1 MHDFR
6 EKLSDLR
13 VATQVNSYLKR
24 ARRLKG
30 MPLLAGETVVD
41 EEAHGPVS
49 INLDLTLACDYR
61 CAHCIDS
68 HLLNGGRHLPLEI
81 VCGTLDV
88 LSGRGL
94 RSVILIGGGEP
105 TLHPHFEDVVA
116 AIKNLDLECAIAS
129 NGGHN
134 ERIGSIA
141 PLLGAKDW
149 IRLSL
154 DAGTDETFQ
163 ALHLP
168 KKPIRLEHICRTAGE
183 LKQRAPQLQL
193 GFSFV
198 VMWHA
203 PGQRSSPAVTNVHE
217 MRQAAVLAKEH
228 GFDYISF
235 KPMLVR
241 NADRAEVVN
250 CAGAQLQ
257 GTSAGVEET
266 AALGRI
272 RENLGAAQIMADSRF
287 RVVPSRNLVAL
298 LDGHGLERNA
308 LQPNECHMQYFR
320 QVVSPTG
327 VFACPAHRG
336 NESSRLAGCDAYAT
350 LDAFQNTFRAT
361 QLQIQRFNAF
371 AACREI
377 TCIYNDANWW
387 LEELVESGQPVQRLA
402 ASDFFL

>member
-6 EKLSDLR
+6 EKLSDPR
-13 VATQVNSYLKR
+13 VAAQVKGYLQR

-30 MPLLAGETVVD
+30 LPLPAGETGLD
-41 EEAHGPVS
+41 EKAHGPVS

-81 VCGTLDV
+81 VRGTLDV
-88 LSGRGL
+88 LSGKGL

-105 TLHPHFEDVVA
+105 TLHPHFEAVVA
-116 AIKNLDLECAIAS
+116 AIKKLDLECAIAS

-134 ERIGSIA
+134 ERISSIA
-141 PLLGAKDW
+141 PLLGAADW

-163 ALHLP
+163 ALHRP
-168 KKPIRLEHICRTAGE
+168 RKPVRLEHICHTAGE
-183 LKQRAPQLQL
+183 LKQREPQVQL

-198 VMWHA
+198 VMWQA
-203 PGQRSSPAVTNVHE
+203 PGQPFNPAVTNVRE

-250 CAGAQLQ
+250 CAG
-257 GTSAGVEET
+257 VEAT
-266 AALGRI
+266 ATLGEI
-272 RENLGAAQIMADSRF
+272 RDNLGAAQSVADSRF

-298 LDGHGLERNA
+298 LDGHGLQRSA

-336 NESSRLAGCDAYAT
+336 NEGSRLAGCDAYAT
-350 LDAFQNTFRAT
+350 WEAFQETYQAT
-361 QLQIQRFNAF
+361 QVQIQRFNAF
-371 AACREI
+371 TACREI

-387 LEELVESGQPVQRLA
+387 LEELVASGQPVQGLA

>member
-6 EKLSDLR
+6 EKLSDPR
-13 VATQVNSYLKR
+13 VAAQVQSYLKR

-30 MPLLAGETVVD
+30 LPPLAGETAMD

-61 CAHCIDS
+61 CGHCIDS
-68 HLLNGGRHLPLEI
+68 QLLNGGRHLPLEI
-81 VCGTLDV
+81 VRGTLAV
-88 LSGRGL
+88 LIGRGL

-105 TLHPHFEDVVA
+105 TLHPHFEEVVA
-116 AIKNLDLECAIAS
+116 AIKKLDLECAIAS

-134 ERIGSIA
+134 ERIASVA

-168 KKPIRLEHICRTAGE
+168 RKPIRLEHICRTAGE
-183 LKQRAPQLQL
+183 LKRRAPQVQL

-198 VMWHA
+198 VMWQA
-203 PGQRSSPAVTNVHE
+203 PGQRFSPAATNVHE
-217 MRQAAVLAKEH
+217 MGQAAVLAKEY

-235 KPMLVR
+235 KPLLVR

-250 CAGAQLQ
+250 CTGASLQ
-257 GTSAGVEET
+257 GTGAEET
-266 AALGRI
+266 AALGKI
-272 RENLGAAQIMADSRF
+272 RENLGAAQSVADTRF

-298 LDGHGLERNA
+298 LDGHGLERSA
-308 LQPNECHMQYFR
+308 LQPSECHMQYFR

-336 NESSRLAGCDAYAT
+336 NPGSRLAGCDAYAT
-350 LDAFQNTFRAT
+350 VEAFQETSRAT

-387 LEELVESGQPVQRLA
+387 LEELIESGQPVQRLA